1 MAGRAWL
8 PAAVEL
14 RFVKLKIVL
23 LAVILASPALADPAV
38 QPPDPSHM
46 SLKEI
51 RAWNKTQA
59 KESPF
64 YIKCRRD
71 VEIGSIA
78 KAHTV
83 CRTARDWADADNA
96 GNRTARDTVRLM
108 NETAG
113 NVGN

>member
-1 MAGRAWL
+1 M
-8 PAAVEL
+8 
-14 RFVKLKIVL
+14 KLTIAL
-23 LAVILASPALADPAV
+23 LAALVAAPAFADPDAS
-38 QPPDPSHM
+38 PPDPSHM
-46 SLKEI
+46 SLREI
-51 RAWNKTQA
+51 RAYNKTQA
-59 KESPF
+59 KDSPN

>member
-1 MAGRAWL
+1 M
-8 PAAVEL
+8 
-14 RFVKLKIVL
+14 KLTIAL
-23 LAVILASPALADPAV
+23 LAALIASPALADPAAS
-38 QPPDPSHM
+38 PPDPSHM
-46 SLKEI
+46 SLREI
-51 RAWNKTQA
+51 RAFNKTVA
-59 KESPF
+59 KESPY